1 MTTLECIPMIQT
13 TQTTQ
18 ADSDP
23 ETRPEDGPTT
33 WTAPSYSPAWTQ
45 FSGEGGTALLEP
57 AVLPGLAPESV
68 YDDDDEEDDFFDDDD
83 DDGSEDTF
91 DEFDD
96 FDEDD
101 DKDSDDEDD
110 DDL

>member
-57 AVLPGLAPESV
+57 AVAPGLIPGLAPEAV
-68 YDDDDEEDDFFDDDD
+68 YDDDDEEDDFFD
-83 DDGSEDTF
+83 
-91 DEFDD
+91 
-96 FDEDD
+96 
-101 DKDSDDEDD
+101 
-110 DDL
+110 